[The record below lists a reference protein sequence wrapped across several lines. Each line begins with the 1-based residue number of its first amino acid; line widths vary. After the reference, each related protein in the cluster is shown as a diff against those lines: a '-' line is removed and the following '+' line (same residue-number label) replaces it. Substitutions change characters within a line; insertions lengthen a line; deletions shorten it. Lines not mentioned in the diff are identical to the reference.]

1 MGATRQPSIPASGT
15 AARLAAM
22 TSSKAVSAVARSE
35 MPRRTPPM
43 SLLCTMS
50 ADSTLRTTGKPSA
63 AAASRAV
70 LVWRVGTTGT
80 PAAATAPRAASS
92 FTGPGGNSAGAG
104 PAGRGRRS
112 RKERAKPA
120 SAAIAR
126 VASSY
131 TSTPAVSRS
140 RV

>member
-1 MGATRQPSIPASGT
+1 
-15 AARLAAM
+15 
-22 TSSKAVSAVARSE
+22 
-35 MPRRTPPM
+35 M
-43 SLLCTMS
+43 SLLRTMPT
-50 ADSTLRTTGKPSA
+50 DNTLRTTGKPRS

-104 PAGRGRRS
+104 TAGLGRRS

-131 TSTPAVSRS
+131 ISTPAVSRS